1 MPEID
6 LERLRKLRDEAEEL
20 LGTLIEDL
28 EPFKSTDPALGFRRT
43 PTSVLE
49 GPKDVNV
56 TTTCSCLMGLAH
68 AGKLKKFYENEP
80 NSIVPDLMQN
90 IMAAPWQSSGLV
102 ENNAFTSTLVI
113 RTVGAL
119 ARSGLLVPDDQQKLR
134 KPWRQNS
141 QAPKSVRRTLGE
153 IAKELAVNIDN
164 LGITPYPP
172 AAAVV
177 YWFVDGVHHAGINL
191 GAGWGKL
198 FSYATDEFRKQRSL
212 VAARHT
218 AMMDPIAMAMSAC
231 LCARLHSILKS
242 SRRKLPNV
250 TADSLPTII
259 ELESSIVEL
268 FREQTPSG
276 IWPKYFPLFHYK
288 DAGSNFCYTFEL
300 LEAVLLEFGHK
311 DNAIFLNEVV
321 IEGLERAVTACIAG
335 RVETRGLKG
344 GNGAGSIQYTGW
356 NSGGNLDTLKRGQP
370 ESWATAVVHMF
381 LHELIAALSRHIHER
396 LIRDYDA
403 KKPEPES
410 KGLRGLLDI
419 KIRIGKQELSLR
431 RALERDLVQSF
442 EGYEGDQAEDLLE
455 RPVKEKPISALLFGP
470 PGTSKTEVAKAIAAS
485 LDWPL
490 VEIDPSH
497 FLRNTFQNI
506 YVQAESI
513 FKDVMDMY
521 GVVLL
526 FDELDALVQKR
537 DKSGSPDTES
547 RFLTTYM
554 LPKLAKLHKKGRLIF
569 LMATNYQE
577 NFDEAIKRAGRFDR
591 LFCTGPPTL
600 EEKCKR
606 LDSFLGDG
614 EEVEAGGK
622 LLLQLAKDDPFIYDQ
637 LTLYT
642 FGEFKS
648 FALKLG
654 TSDNIE
660 SELKKKKLGG
670 LRTAVENDCRTATM
684 RLRELDFLN
693 DKGFSN
699 QWIPGKWSRLKDL
712 YRADF
717 SKLKLPDA
725 ADPSPVMKYILERQ
739 KSKLQ

>member
-6 LERLRKLRDEAEEL
+6 LERLRKLRDQADEL
-20 LGTLIEDL
+20 LATLIDDL
-28 EPFKSTDPALGFRRT
+28 KPFKSTDFALGFRRT
-43 PTSVLE
+43 PTSVAE
-49 GPKDVNV
+49 GPNDVNV

-68 AGKLKKFYENEP
+68 AGKLAKFYETEP
-80 NSIVPDLMQN
+80 PSAVRDVMKN
-90 IMAAPWQSSGLV
+90 IMAAPWQSSGLI

-119 ARSGLLVPDDQQKLR
+119 VRAGLLPPDDQQKL
-134 KPWRQNS
+134 KKSWKHNAH
-141 QAPKSVRRTLGE
+141 APKTPRRTLSE
-153 IAKELAVNIDN
+153 IAKELTGHITY

-191 GAGWGKL
+191 GAGWGRL

-212 VAARHT
+212 VVARHT
-218 AMMDPIAMAMSAC
+218 AMMDPVAMAMAAC

-242 SRRKLPNV
+242 SGRQLPAV
-250 TADSLPTII
+250 TADTLPTII
-259 ELESSIVEL
+259 ELESSIVDL
-268 FREQTPSG
+268 FREQTASG

-300 LEAVLLEFGHK
+300 LEAVLLEFGQK
-311 DNAIFLNEVV
+311 DNSIFLNEIVV
-321 IEGLERAVTACIAG
+321 EGLERAVAACRAG
-335 RVETRGLKG
+335 RLETRGPKG
-344 GNGAGSIQYTGW
+344 GIGGASIEYCGW
-356 NSGGNLDTLKRGQP
+356 NSGGNLETLKRGQP

-381 LHELIAALSRHIHER
+381 LHELIAALSRHIHVR

-403 KKPEPES
+403 TIPDPES

-419 KIRIGKQELSLR
+419 KVRIGDKELSLR
-431 RALERDLVQSF
+431 KALKEDLVRSF
-442 EGYEGDQAEDLLE
+442 ENYKGDSAEELLGK
-455 RPVKEKPISALLFGP
+455 PVRRKPISALLFGP
-470 PGTSKTEVAKAIAAS
+470 PGTSKTEVARAIAVS
-485 LDWPL
+485 LNWPL

-537 DKSGSPDTES
+537 DRSGFPDTES

-554 LPKLAKLHKKGRLIF
+554 LPKLAKLHNRGRLIF

-577 NFDEAIKRAGRFDR
+577 NFDDAIKRSGRFDR
-591 LFCTGPPTL
+591 LFCMGPPTM

-606 LDSFLGDG
+606 LDSFLGEG
-614 EEVEAGGK
+614 KETKTGGM
-622 LLLQLAKDDPFIYDQ
+622 LLLKFAKEDSFIYDQ

-648 FALKLG
+648 FVSKLG
-654 TSDNIE
+654 TSNNID
-660 SELKKKKLGG
+660 SELKRRKVDG
-670 LRTAVENDCRTATM
+670 LRAAVEDDCRTVTM

-693 DKGFSN
+693 DN
-699 QWIPGKWSRLKDL
+699 QYAKQWKPGKWSRLADL
-712 YRADF
+712 YKADF
-717 SKLKLPDA
+717 SKLILPDT

-739 KSKLQ
+739 KSKRQ

>member
-6 LERLRKLRDEAEEL
+6 LERLRRLRDQAEEL
-20 LGTLIEDL
+20 LASLIDDL
-28 EPFKSTDPALGFRRT
+28 EPFKSTDSALGFRRT
-43 PTSVLE
+43 PTSVPE
-49 GPKDVNV
+49 GPNDVNV

-68 AGKLKKFYENEP
+68 AGRLAKFYENEP
-80 NSIVPDLMQN
+80 PSVVTDVIQN
-90 IMAAPWQSSGLV
+90 VMSAPWQSSGLI
-102 ENNAFTSTLVI
+102 ENNTFTSTLVI

-119 ARSGLLVPDDQQKLR
+119 VRSGLLPPGKQQKLR
-134 KPWRQNS
+134 KSWKHNAR
-141 QAPKSVRRTLGE
+141 APKNTRRTLSE
-153 IAKELAVNIDN
+153 IAKELALNINN
-164 LGITPYPP
+164 LGIVPYPP

-191 GAGWGKL
+191 GAGWGRL

-212 VAARHT
+212 VVARHT
-218 AMMDPIAMAMSAC
+218 AMMDPVAMAMAAC
-231 LCARLHSILKS
+231 LCAKLHSILKS
-242 SRRKLPNV
+242 SRRRLPNV

-259 ELESSIVEL
+259 ELESSIVDL

-300 LEAVLLEFGHK
+300 LEAVLLEFGQK
-311 DNAIFLNEVV
+311 DNAIFLSEIVV
-321 IEGLERAVTACIAG
+321 EGLERAVAACITG
-335 RVETRGLKG
+335 RLETRGPKG
-344 GNGAGSIQYTGW
+344 GTGPGSIEYSGW
-356 NSGGNLDTLKRGQP
+356 NSGGNLEVLKRGQP

-403 KKPEPES
+403 TTPGPES
-410 KGLRGLLDI
+410 KGLHGLLDI
-419 KIRIGKQELSLR
+419 KIRIGAQERSLR
-431 RALERDLVQSF
+431 KALEEDLVHSF
-442 EGYEGDQAEDLLE
+442 EAYKGDRAEDLLE
-455 RPVKEKPISALLFGP
+455 KPVKKKPISALLFGP
-470 PGTSKTEVAKAIAAS
+470 PGTSKTEVARAIASS
-485 LDWPL
+485 LNWPL

-513 FKDVMDMY
+513 FRDVMDMY

-554 LPKLAKLHKKGRLIF
+554 LPKLAKLHNRGRLIF

-591 LFCTGPPTL
+591 LFCMGPPTL

-606 LDSFLGDG
+606 LNSFLGDG
-614 EEVEAGGK
+614 KEVGAGGK
-622 LLLQLAKDDPFIYDQ
+622 LLLQFAKEVPFIYDQ

-654 TSDNIE
+654 TADSIE
-660 SELKKKKLGG
+660 SKLKKMKVVG
-670 LRTAVENDCRTATM
+670 LRTAVEDDCRTVTM
-684 RLRELDFLN
+684 RIRELDFLN
-693 DKGFSN
+693 DDEFRT
-699 QWIPGKWSRLKDL
+699 QWTPGKWSRLTHL
-712 YRADF
+712 YKADF
-717 SKLKLPDA
+717 SKLKLPDS
-725 ADPSPVMKYILERQ
+725 DNPSPVMKYILERQ
-739 KSKLQ
+739 KSKIQ